1 MLLAYSPSS
10 LDFDF
15 LRNDYKFSPD
25 TFLHLTVR
33 NPLAYLDKQTP
44 SSRILRAIP
53 ARTTELQ
60 NNLPAPTEQMV
71 EKDLLDA
78 QIAQELQLQ
87 LSADAGNHAEGP
99 VLPQKQ
105 PMETDEP
112 ASVQETPSPQ
122 QQQQQQQLSVA
133 NFDLDD
139 YFRNVFKMTFD
150 VLATNNGVEKERAQV
165 FYLMFPP
172 ENTLAQD
179 ECGIIV
185 EFLKKHGA
193 VIFSSRL
200 EEDWER
206 FVRTINRGV
215 VLVCFMYFDSS
226 SITDILQVPRQFRRL
241 RYYV

>member
-15 LRNDYKFSPD
+15 LRNDFNFSPD

-33 NPLAYLDKQTP
+33 NPLAYLNRPTP
-44 SSRILRAIP
+44 SNRIFQAIP
-53 ARTTELQ
+53 ARITELQ
-60 NNLPAPTEQMV
+60 DNLPGPTEQSV
-71 EKDLLDA
+71 EKDLLEA

-87 LSADAGNHAEGP
+87 LPADASNHVEIPAP
-99 VLPQKQ
+99 PQEQ
-105 PMETDEP
+105 PMEADELAP
-112 ASVQETPSPQ
+112 VRGKPSAQ
-122 QQQQQQQLSVA
+122 QRHQQQQLPAA
-133 NFDLDD
+133 NFDVDG
-139 YFRNVFKMTFD
+139 YFSNVFKMTFD
-150 VLATNNGVEKERAQV
+150 MLATSIGAEKGRAQV
-165 FYLMFPP
+165 FYLMCPP

-185 EFLKKHGA
+185 EFLKNHEA

-215 VLVCFMYFDSS
+215 VLVCC
-226 SITDILQVPRQFRRL
+226 TLDILFHATNI
-241 RYYV
+241 